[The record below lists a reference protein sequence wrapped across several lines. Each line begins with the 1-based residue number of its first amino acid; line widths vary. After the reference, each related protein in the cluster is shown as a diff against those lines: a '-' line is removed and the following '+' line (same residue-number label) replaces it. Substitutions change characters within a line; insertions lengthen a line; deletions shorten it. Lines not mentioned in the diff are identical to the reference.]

1 MDIGK
6 SFRFVFEDKDWV
18 SKLLIGV
25 LVSLVPILNFAF
37 MGYLVQLVLNVSEG
51 IAHPLP
57 DWSDF
62 GDKFV
67 KGLIMVVAGFIY
79 ALPIVILI
87 GIMGGTGAL
96 ADLSTGGE
104 ISDVAGA
111 LLAGV
116 GVLFACLIALY
127 GLALIF
133 FYYGMTI
140 HFSREGTFGSC
151 FQIGK
156 IINLISSNLGEYLTA
171 WLVSLLFGFVLTI
184 AAGIAFTFLSII
196 ICIGWILMFLLAAF
210 LTVWPNIVI
219 FHLFGQ
225 VGALDTVAE

>member
-1 MDIGK
+1 MDVGK
-6 SFRFVFEDKDWV
+6 SFRCGLRKKAWG
-18 SKLLIGV
+18 SKLLISV

-37 MGYLVQLVLNVSEG
+37 IGYLVQLILNVSGG
-51 IAHPLP
+51 IAFPLP

-79 ALPIVILI
+79 ALPIIILVVV
-87 GIMGGTGAL
+87 
-96 ADLSTGGE
+96 
-104 ISDVAGA
+104 VAGA
-111 LLAGV
+111 
-116 GVLFACLIALY
+116 GVLTEVAGGGDLSYVAGAEFTGTAILFSCLSILY
-127 GLALIF
+127 GFALTF
-133 FYYGMTI
+133 FYFGMAI

-184 AAGIAFTFLSII
+184 AAGIAFTILSII
-196 ICIGWILMFLLAAF
+196 ICIGWILMFLLTAF
-210 LTVWPNIVI
+210 LSVWPNIVI

>member
-1 MDIGK
+1 MDVGK

-18 SKLLIGV
+18 SKLLISV

-37 MGYLVQLVLNVSEG
+37 IGYLVQLILNVSEG
-51 IAHPLP
+51 IAFPLP

-79 ALPIVILI
+79 ALPIIILVVVVA
-87 GIMGGTGAL
+87 GAGAL
-96 ADLSTGGE
+96 TEVAGGGDL
-104 ISDVAGA
+104 SDVAGA
-111 LLAGV
+111 AFTGTAI
-116 GVLFACLIALY
+116 LFSCLSILY
-127 GLALIF
+127 GFALTF
-133 FYYGMTI
+133 FYFGMAI

-184 AAGIAFTFLSII
+184 AASIAFTFLSII
-196 ICIGWILMFLLAAF
+196 ICIGWIVMFLLAAF
-210 LTVWPNIVI
+210 LAVWPNIVI